1 MDNTIKHALFLTG
14 WSFETGNKNF
24 LKGHAQR
31 VLVSEYSKEMEG
43 NIFCPECSANLYRSP
58 KDKEFSDN
66 GKAFFA
72 HSRGIDTDCGLRSQK
87 PKGKKYNTEEEAW
100 KAIQD
105 EELVV
110 ISDFIKDEPVPPTIN
125 PKPFDAEHIEDID
138 GPTAKVPIARH
149 RGEEF
154 TLPSKFKS
162 VRGLVRKFN
171 DNFYRYFHLP
181 GKNNAIKLKDLLINV
196 EGILEPDDQPK
207 LYYGRIKQSYLAGP
221 SNTNIRMTELKYSK
235 TTEYKDFYFKASGV
249 RQAQKGIGDDSKDRV
264 ILIYGKVTESGIG
277 LSIENVGWGEFA
289 LLPSQYEHY
298 LYD

>member
-14 WSFETGNKNF
+14 WAFDTGNKNL
-24 LKGHAQR
+24 LKGNAQR

-72 HSRGIDTDCGLRSQK
+72 HSRGIETDCGLRSKK
-87 PKGKKYNTEEEAW
+87 PKGKKYDTEEEAW

-105 EELVV
+105 EELVI
-110 ISDFIKDEPVPPTIN
+110 ISSFIKDEPLAPAIN
-125 PKPFDAEHIEDID
+125 PRPFNAEHIEDID
-138 GPTAKVPIARH
+138 GPPANVPIVRH
-149 RGEEF
+149 RGEDF

-162 VRGLVRKFN
+162 VRGLVRSFN

-181 GKNNAIKLKDLLINV
+181 GKNHAIKLKDLLVNV
-196 EGILEPDDQPK
+196 ETIVEPDDQPK

-221 SNTNIRMTELKYSK
+221 NDTNIRMTELKFSK
-235 TTEYKDFYFKASGV
+235 TAEYKDFYFKASGT
-249 RQAQKGIGDDSKDRV
+249 RQGQKGITNDSNDRV
-264 ILIYGKVTESGIG
+264 IIIYGKVTESGIG

-289 LLPSQYEHY
+289 LLPQKYENY
-298 LYD
+298 IYN

>member
-1 MDNTIKHALFLTG
+1 MDNTIKHALFLID
-14 WSFETGNKNF
+14 WSFETGNKNL
-24 LKGHAQR
+24 LKGNAQR
-31 VLVSEYSKEMEG
+31 VLVTEYSKEMEG
-43 NIFCPECSANLYRSP
+43 SIFCPECSANLYRSP

-72 HSRGIDTDCGLRSQK
+72 HSRGIKTDCGLRSIK

-110 ISDFIKDEPVPPTIN
+110 ISSFIKDEPVAPTIN
-125 PKPFDAEHIEDID
+125 PRPFNPEHIEDID
-138 GPTAKVPIARH
+138 GPPANVPIARH

-181 GKNNAIKLKDLLINV
+181 GKNHAIKLKDLLVNV
-196 EGILEPDDQPK
+196 ETITVPDDQLK
-207 LYYGRIKQSYLAGP
+207 LYYGTIKQSYLAGP
-221 SNTNIRMTELKYSK
+221 TETNIRMTELKFSK
-235 TTEYKDFYFKASGV
+235 TAEYKDLYFKVSGIK
-249 RQAQKGIGDDSKDRV
+249 QGKKGINDDSKGRI
-264 ILIYGKVTESGIG
+264 ILMYGKITESGIG

-289 LLPSQYEHY
+289 LLPTQYEHY
-298 LYD
+298 IYD